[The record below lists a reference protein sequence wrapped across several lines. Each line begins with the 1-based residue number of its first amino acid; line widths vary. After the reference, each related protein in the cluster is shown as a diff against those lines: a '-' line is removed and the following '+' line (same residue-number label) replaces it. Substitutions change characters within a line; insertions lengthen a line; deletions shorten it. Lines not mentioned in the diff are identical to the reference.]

1 MTVLAAQRRL
11 RRRRRA
17 RQMVDAYGLKGSIM
31 PSGAAGRLQVNSPY
45 PGAAT
50 AYNTGAFSGAMGLAR
65 AYAPYP

>member
-1 MTVLAAQRRL
+1 
-11 RRRRRA
+11 
-17 RQMVDAYGLKGSIM
+17 MVDAYGLKGSIM

-45 PGAAT
+45 PGAAQ